1 MLTRIQTLYRHSLS
15 RLRWPKCPIPTIG
28 LAVHYLNKSTWRQI
42 ILNPTIK
49 RRDRVLVFYFF
60 VIKWFLFFIFY
71 NRSKN
76 TKKKPQRQTYLHL
89 PQSPFISF
97 KTLSRISLLIT
108 HIFLVPTNN
117 YSLSSQVESG
127 LDCSYC
133 PYFCLF
139 FHPIF
144 FTHPSWL
151 LGSLSSFPFRKLERI
166 EFGCESSPI
175 IDFDPRQ
182 LLSK

>member
-1 MLTRIQTLYRHSLS
+1 MIVCLFFISL
-15 RLRWPKCPIPTIG
+15 L
-28 LAVHYLNKSTWRQI
+28 LN
-42 ILNPTIK
+42 
-49 RRDRVLVFYFF
+49 DFY
-60 VIKWFLFFIFY
+60 FLFFITDLKIQKKKIFF
-71 NRSKN
+71 
-76 TKKKPQRQTYLHL
+76 KKKPQRQTYLHL

>member
-1 MLTRIQTLYRHSLS
+1 MIPKYPIEICEVMLTRIQTLYRHSLS

-76 TKKKPQRQTYLHL
+76 TKKKDFFLKKAAKTNISPPPSITLHL
-89 PQSPFISF
+89 FQNS
-97 KTLSRISLLIT
+97 LSNL
-108 HIFLVPTNN
+108 FVN
-117 YSLSSQVESG
+117 YS
-127 LDCSYC
+127 
-133 PYFCLF
+133 YF
-139 FHPIF
+139 
-144 FTHPSWL
+144 
-151 LGSLSSFPFRKLERI
+151 LGSNN
-166 EFGCESSPI
+166 
-175 IDFDPRQ
+175 
-182 LLSK
+182 